1 MGGIPLATVFPH
13 GFGPFSDVILQ
24 QSNRFTRPTH
34 WRARDKNLPRPL
46 AAKPNSCGSSATAP
60 RRLAQVRRTFCGG
73 PEIPIQ
79 FSGQCISVRSYGT
92 EDQLRWC
99 NMSEARKQK
108 LQSLIYSI
116 QTTDPF
122 SVAWAKTQCRD
133 CAPAYVTRVLKQLAR
148 DGHLEETVDRNESV
162 YRWVPDKFDAVHGWI
177 HRQVYGEQIK
187 SGPESDRP
195 REQLLRDGVSRLS
208 DAQLLA
214 ILVRVGVPGE
224 SAVQAGTRLS
234 ASFAGDRLADL
245 TDSSLAEL
253 RQMSKAIRKDSY
265 CQIMAGIELGRRIAA
280 LRDLNPVLP
289 ARIRGSEDAI
299 SYCMT
304 RFARLANDGKQEE
317 FHIVTLDT
325 QHGPIKDHRITVGT
339 LDASLVHPREVFRP
353 AIRDSASAILLVHN
367 HPSGDPTPSREDH
380 AVTDRLAKVGELVGI
395 RVLDHII
402 VSKQCGKSIMAER

>member
-1 MGGIPLATVFPH
+1 VRGIPLATVFPH

-34 WRARDKNLPRPL
+34 WRARDKNLPRPPCREAQL
-46 AAKPNSCGSSATAP
+46 MREFCDRSKATCSGPPN
-60 RRLAQVRRTFCGG
+60 RLRG

-208 DAQLLA
+208 DAQLIA

-234 ASFAGDRLADL
+234 ASFSGDRLADL

-265 CQIMAGIELGRRIAA
+265 CQIMAGIDLGRRIAV
-280 LRDLNPVLP
+280 LRDINPVLP